1 MIDKARPAA
10 PAVSVPRPAR
20 KRRWW
25 PLILG
30 GAATLAVLVVAAAGL
45 FIKLNPGQP
54 PLQLPTTPAS
64 APSGPL
70 NGIWQAGPGSVAG
83 FRVQETALGFSND
96 VTGRTTAVSG
106 TLTVSGGRVTHAA
119 FRVDLAAVKVNGKTQ
134 PQFASSLGTRA
145 YPTAT
150 FTLSGPAVLP
160 AALGAG
166 ATVRVMVPGELTMH
180 GVTHPATAAV
190 AARRDGTALELAG
203 SIPVQFAAWGIKG
216 PGGFGFLASLADHG
230 VAEFSVILHG

>member
-1 MIDKARPAA
+1 MIDKARPAT
-10 PAVSVPRPAR
+10 PAATVPRPAR

-25 PLILG
+25 PLVLG
-30 GAATLAVLVVAAAGL
+30 GVATLAVLIVAAVGL

-54 PLQLPTTPAS
+54 PLELPTTPAS

-70 NGIWQAGPGSVAG
+70 DAVWRAGPGSVAG

-96 VTGRTTAVSG
+96 VTGRTSAVSG
-106 TLTVSGGRVTHAA
+106 TLTVSGGRVTYAA
-119 FRVDLAAVKVNGKTQ
+119 FRVDLAAIKVNGKTQ

-150 FTLSGPAVLP
+150 FTLGGPVVLP
-160 AALGAG
+160 AAFGAG
-166 ATVRVMVPGELTMH
+166 ATVRVTAAGELTMH

-203 SIPVQFAAWGIKG
+203 SIPVQFAAWGIKE

-230 VAEFSVILHG
+230 VAEFSVTLYS